1 MVANPKFNAALAH
14 VDDAAIQPLPH
25 SRKIYARGSR
35 ADIRVPMRE
44 IAQADTPASFGAEK
58 NPPIFVYD
66 TSGPYT
72 DPEVADRHPPG
83 PRALAREVDRRAR
96 RHRGARRADLALRPR
111 TARRPEARRDAL
123 RPQAQAAPS
132 RRPGSAVT
140 QMHYARRG
148 IVTPEM
154 EYIAI
159 RENVRRKEYLE
170 SACAPPARPARRWP
184 S

>member
-35 ADIRVPMRE
+35 PDVRVPMRE
-44 IAQADTPASFGAEK
+44 IAQADTPASFGAER

-72 DPEVADRHPPG
+72 DPEVRIDIRQGLAPLRGKWIAERGDTEELGG
-83 PRALAREVDRRAR
+83 PTSAYGRERLEDPKLAGMRF
-96 RHRGARRADLALRPR
+96 DLKRRPR
-111 TARRPEARRDAL
+111 LAK
-123 RPQAQAAPS
+123 
-132 RRPGSAVT
+132 PGLAVT

-170 SACAPPARPARRWP
+170 S
-184 S
+184 